1 MEEERLHVLKMLESG
16 QIGAEEAVALLAA
29 LEPEDQPV
37 VEEVPIP
44 VENPPKLSE
53 DSWARFWVYPL
64 MAGGGVLILGALVIG
79 LVYATAAA
87 RGWLICGWLPLLLG
101 LGVMLLAWW
110 SRGATWLHLRISERS
125 SGQRK
130 IAFSFPLPLTLT
142 AWALRMAQ
150 PFVPQLKETGVDDLI
165 IAFRDSASRDEPLFI
180 DVDDDEEGE
189 RVQIYIG

>member
-1 MEEERLHVLKMLESG
+1 MEEERLQILRMLESG
-16 QIGAEEAVALLAA
+16 QIEAEEAVALLAA

-37 VEEVPIP
+37 VEAAPAPAEDRPA
-44 VENPPKLSE
+44 LS
-53 DSWARFWVYPL
+53 DDHWARFWVYPL
-64 MAGGGVLILGALVIG
+64 MAGGAVLVIGALVMV

-87 RGWLICGWLPLLLG
+87 RGWLVCGWLPMILG

-130 IAFSFPLPLTLT
+130 VAFSFPLPLTLT
-142 AWALRMAQ
+142 AWALRIAQ

-180 DVDDDEEGE
+180 DVNDDKDGE

>member
-1 MEEERLHVLKMLESG
+1 MEEERLQILRMLESG
-16 QIGAEEAVALLAA
+16 QIEAEEAVALLAA
-29 LEPEDQPV
+29 LEPQEHLV
-37 VEEVPIP
+37 VETAPAPAEDRPAPSV
-44 VENPPKLSE
+44 

-64 MAGGGVLILGALVIG
+64 MAGGAVLIVGALVMG

-87 RGWLICGWLPLLLG
+87 RGWLICGWLPMILG

-125 SGQRK
+125 SGKRK
-130 IAFSFPLPLTLT
+130 VAFSFPLPLTLT
-142 AWALRMAQ
+142 AWTLRIAQ

-165 IAFRDSASRDEPLFI
+165 IAFRDSSSRDEPLFI
-180 DVDDDEEGE
+180 DVDDGEEGE